1 MSNSK
6 ALSFLT
12 LPGQAALTAGAAAAA
27 AEGDNSSAFEE
38 EDDEEAALRS
48 RLLPKSSPIPRRR
61 GLSLVTDAA
70 EYLLTQVPS
79 LTRKVSF
86 ADAEGLDLV
95 EVKFFHKFGEPEC
108 SGESD
113 EDADLS
119 NFGVRPTETSA
130 RVTSPIYQLSPAF
143 VLPTES
149 RFLETLRA
157 QKVAVES
164 VSSTADPL
172 SALVL
177 IRVLNVCYQKSVY
190 VRATMD
196 NWASYFDYFADY
208 VPGSFDG
215 ETDQFTFKLMFSPPF
230 LTDGAR
236 IEFVVRYETPEEVY
250 WANNG
255 GQNYAVILKVSP
267 NEALESGDDSTGG
280 DRQGED
286 KEKRP
291 KGILKPAVQNRFE
304 AVDQEME
311 DMDNEI
317 NRSCNGVEAGREA
330 VKPPPEIQIEDVFV
344 SSPSPETKDIN
355 TDPHSILT
363 EATPLPV
370 PPNEPPT
377 CLGYSPETTPKTT
390 TEVLTAIPQTKSS
403 EDTTKL
409 QNLTFKP
416 SPTSTFAEVPKHAN
430 PGSDWNLEHL
440 SAGIASI
447 LGTPNLPVAP
457 IVQETEESQPDRQT
471 KAFVPEPEVSKRTVP
486 TNPEDQGRSEP
497 CAEILGTGTI
507 ENTEQEVNEEDG
519 GTFLDSHTGSEE
531 ILEEGTEK
539 SSIRAGEDVSE
550 GGMGDRDTFTKA
562 TEDILLQPS
571 REESGTLL
579 DDGIGKMLDLIEAGP
594 ELSLED
600 VLSSSTEKKQKP
612 RESFGQRAFEAGKPK
627 IEEDPFQACGED
639 LSRMMVCSCPH
650 PVVTRAGPTGE
661 DASLASLLEPENLVP
676 PTVPETGTGQ
686 ESDDVED
693 LSDVECV
700 KDDQLDLA
708 KDVQEMTTAKRP
720 VLFKSL
726 DLPAAPETRGSPEG
740 ALSDLE
746 TPRDSQTLPAQ
757 PQSKNGNLESPGCRV
772 DTQEFLLAGNRGS
785 GDREV
790 GPKMETPPPSPP
802 AAPFREVDHRLNQAL
817 SFFFACWSL
826 VIIMAVGFY
835 HPTVFLVVGLYLLS
849 LCF

>member
-1 MSNSK
+1 MSNNK

-12 LPGQAALTAGAAAAA
+12 LPGQAALT
-27 AEGDNSSAFEE
+27 EGDNSSAFEE

-48 RLLPKSSPIPRRR
+48 RLLPKSSPTPRRR

-70 EYLLTQVPS
+70 EYLLTQVPT
-79 LTRKVSF
+79 LNRKVSF
-86 ADAEGLDLV
+86 ADAGGLDLV
-95 EVKFFHKFGEPEC
+95 EVKFFGKFDEPEC

-119 NFGVRPTETSA
+119 NFGVRQTETSA

-143 VLPTES
+143 VLPTGS
-149 RFLETLRA
+149 GFLETLRA

-164 VSSTADPL
+164 LSLTADPV
-172 SALVL
+172 SALVS
-177 IRVLNVCYQKSVY
+177 IRVLNVSYQKSVY
-190 VRATMD
+190 VRSTMD

-215 ETDQFTFKLMFSPPF
+215 ETDQFTFKLIFSPPF
-230 LTDGAR
+230 LTDGVR
-236 IEFVVRYETPEEVY
+236 MEFVVRYETPENVY

-255 GQNYAVILKVSP
+255 GQNYAVILKVSQ

-280 DRQGED
+280 DRQEED

-317 NRSCNGVEAGREA
+317 NRRRNGVEVGREA
-330 VKPPPEIQIEDVFV
+330 AKPPPEIQIEDVFV

-377 CLGYSPETTPKTT
+377 CPGSSLETTTP
-390 TEVLTAIPQTKSS
+390 EVFTAIPQTKPS
-403 EDTTKL
+403 EDTAKL

-416 SPTSTFAEVPKHAN
+416 SPTSTFEEVPKHAN

-457 IVQETEESQPDRQT
+457 FVQETEESQPARQT
-471 KAFVPEPEVSKRTVP
+471 KAFVPDPEVSKHGVP
-486 TNPEDQGRSEP
+486 TTFPKQNPEDQGRSEP
-497 CAEILGTGTI
+497 CAEILGAGTI
-507 ENTEQEVNEEDG
+507 ENTEQEGNEEDG
-519 GTFLDSHTGSEE
+519 GTIRDSHTGSEE
-531 ILEEGTEK
+531 ILEEETEK
-539 SSIRAGEDVSE
+539 PSIRAGEDVSE

-562 TEDILLQPS
+562 AEDLLLQPS

-579 DDGIGKMLDLIEAGP
+579 DDGIGKMLDLIEAGL

-612 RESFGQRAFEAGKPK
+612 RESFGQKAFEAGKPK
-627 IEEDPFQACGED
+627 FELDPLQAACGED
-639 LSRMMVCSCPH
+639 LSGV
-650 PVVTRAGPTGE
+650 
-661 DASLASLLEPENLVP
+661 
-676 PTVPETGTGQ
+676 
-686 ESDDVED
+686 
-693 LSDVECV
+693 
-700 KDDQLDLA
+700 
-708 KDVQEMTTAKRP
+708 
-720 VLFKSL
+720 
-726 DLPAAPETRGSPEG
+726 
-740 ALSDLE
+740 
-746 TPRDSQTLPAQ
+746 
-757 PQSKNGNLESPGCRV
+757 
-772 DTQEFLLAGNRGS
+772 
-785 GDREV
+785 
-790 GPKMETPPPSPP
+790 
-802 AAPFREVDHRLNQAL
+802 
-817 SFFFACWSL
+817 
-826 VIIMAVGFY
+826 
-835 HPTVFLVVGLYLLS
+835 
-849 LCF
+849 

>member
-38 EDDEEAALRS
+38 EDDEEEALRS

-79 LTRKVSF
+79 LNRKVSF

-95 EVKFFHKFGEPEC
+95 EVKFFHKFDEPEC
-108 SGESD
+108 SSESD

-157 QKVAVES
+157 QKVAVEG
-164 VSSTADPL
+164 VSSTDDPL

-177 IRVLNVCYQKSVY
+177 IRVLNVSYQKSVY
-190 VRATMD
+190 VRSTMD
-196 NWASYFDYFADY
+196 NWSSYFDHFADY

-236 IEFVVRYETPEEVY
+236 IEFVVRYETPEGVY

-267 NEALESGDDSTGG
+267 NEALQSGDDSAGG

-311 DMDNEI
+311 DMDNGI
-317 NRSCNGVEAGREA
+317 NRRYNGVEAG
-330 VKPPPEIQIEDVFV
+330 KPPPEIQIEDVFV
-344 SSPSPETKDIN
+344 SSPSSKTKDIN

-370 PPNEPPT
+370 PSNEPPT
-377 CLGYSPETTPKTT
+377 CPGYSLETTPKTT
-390 TEVLTAIPQTKSS
+390 TEVLTVIPQTKSS

-416 SPTSTFAEVPKHAN
+416 SHTSTFAEVSKHAN

-447 LGTPNLPVAP
+447 LGTPNLSVAP
-457 IVQETEESQPDRQT
+457 IVQEREESQPDRQT
-471 KAFVPEPEVSKRTVP
+471 KAFVPDPEVSKRAVP
-486 TNPEDQGRSEP
+486 ATFPEQNPEDQGRSEP

-531 ILEEGTEK
+531 ILEEETEK

-550 GGMGDRDTFTKA
+550 GGMGNRDTFTKA

-579 DDGIGKMLDLIEAGP
+579 DDGIGKMLDLIEAGL

-639 LSRMMVCSCPH
+639 LFGMMVCSWPH
-650 PVVTRAGPTGE
+650 PGATRAGPMGE

-693 LSDVECV
+693 LSDVECM
-700 KDDQLDLA
+700 KDNQLDLA
-708 KDVQEMTTAKRP
+708 KDVQEMTTARRP
-720 VLFKSL
+720 VLFKGL
-726 DLPAAPETRGSPEG
+726 DLPAVPETRGSPEG

-746 TPRDSQTLPAQ
+746 TQRDSQTLPAQ
-757 PQSKNGNLESPGCRV
+757 PQSENGNLESPGCRV
-772 DTQEFLLAGNRGS
+772 DTQEFLLARNRGS
-785 GDREV
+785 GDRGV
-790 GPKMETPPPSPP
+790 GPKLETSPP

-826 VIIMAVGFY
+826 VIIMAAGFY